1 MREVPVPLEHVNAMQ
16 YRNIGPT
23 RGGRV
28 VAVAGDPV
36 NKAVFYFGSTGG
48 GVWKTDDAGTTWRNV
63 SDGYFQWA
71 SVGALAVAPSD
82 PNVVYAGMGETTIRG
97 NVSRGDGVYKST
109 DAGQSWQHV
118 GLADTQNIGCIVVHP
133 TNPDVLY
140 VAAFGHV
147 WGPNQERGLY
157 RSTDGGEN
165 WERMLFVSD
174 RAGALDIAMDPIN
187 PRILFVSTWEAWRTP
202 YSLNSGGPGSGI
214 YRSTDGGD
222 SWDLLNEK
230 PGMPEGV
237 LGKIGVAV
245 AAGGGR
251 VYAIIEA
258 EKGGLYRSED
268 NGESWAL
275 RNDDPNIIQRP
286 WYWMHIIADPQD
298 RNTVWLPSYDLLKSI
313 DGGENFSPIAT
324 THADNHGLWID
335 PEDSNRMIQ
344 GNDGGACVTFNGG
357 LSWSSIYNQPTAE
370 FYHVTTDT
378 RTPYRVYGAQQDNT
392 TLSVPSQSE
401 GSAINFTEWE
411 VIGGGESGY
420 IAVRPDNPDII
431 FAGSYQGLL
440 TRYDHGTGQVKNIT
454 VWPENWSGHAAGE
467 WKYRFQ
473 WTAPTVLSP
482 HDPNVLY
489 TGGNMVFKS
498 TDEGH
503 SWQPISD
510 DLTRA
515 DPETLGPT
523 GGPISKDMTGAETY
537 ATVFA
542 IAESQVEQG
551 TIWTGSDDGL
561 IFLSRDGG
569 GSWQN
574 VSPGPDLLPEFS
586 LISIIDPSPHDAA
599 TCYVAATRYKSHDD
613 APYLLKAADY
623 GASWELITN
632 GIPEREFTRVIR
644 EDPESPGL
652 LYAGTERGM
661 WVSLDGG
668 AKWESLK
675 LNLPVVPIHDFV
687 VKDGDL
693 VVATHGRGFWIIDD
707 LGPIRQ
713 LARGDVAADGT
724 ALFKPRD
731 TIRWLRY
738 GGFGHAPIDGRNY
751 RMASGLLV
759 TFDRQADEHGQ
770 YTETYI
776 DAGNNP
782 PDGVVIHYHL
792 DSAPGDAEVAI
803 AIGDADG
810 NEIIRFSNKAEKDKW
825 KFYPEQGSNRFV
837 WNFRYPDATEIKD
850 DEVAK
855 GFINGPKATPGD
867 YTVTLSVNGQEQS
880 QSVSILPDPRLD
892 ASADDLQAQF
902 DLQIK
907 IRDKISEIHEAVAAI
922 RRIREQVDRW
932 IGRTDHDGIKQ
943 AGEALKSKL
952 DDIEGNLI
960 QVHAKSAKD
969 RLKFPVKLNAKL
981 AGLMGAVAST
991 EGRPNEQSYAL
1002 FDDLLS
1008 RADEQLSRLESL
1020 KSEELA
1026 AFNDAVDRAET
1037 DAVG

>member
-1 MREVPVPLEHVNAMQ
+1 MR

-36 NKAVFYFGSTGG
+36 NKATFYFGSTGG

-82 PNVVYAGMGETTIRG
+82 PNVIYAGMGESTIRG

-109 DAGQSWQHV
+109 DAGRTWKQM
-118 GLADTQNIGCIVVHP
+118 GLAETQNIGAVVVHP
-133 TNPDVLY
+133 TNPDVVY

-165 WERMLFVSD
+165 WERTLFVSD
-174 RAGALDIAMDPIN
+174 RAGALDIALDPTN
-187 PRILFVSTWEAWRTP
+187 PRILFVSTWEAGRTP
-202 YSLNSGGPGSGI
+202 YSLNSGGPGSGL
-214 YRSTDGGD
+214 YRSTDAGD
-222 SWDLLNEK
+222 SWEPLNEK
-230 PGMPEGV
+230 PGLPDGV

-251 VYAIIEA
+251 IYAIIEA

-268 NGESWAL
+268 NGETWAL
-275 RNDDPNIIQRP
+275 KDNDPNIIQRP
-286 WYWMHIIADPQD
+286 WYWMHIIADPRD
-298 RNTVWLPSYDLLKSI
+298 PNTLWLPSFDLLKSI
-313 DGGENFSPIAT
+313 DGGESFAPIAT

-344 GNDGGACVTFNGG
+344 GNDGGACVSFNGG
-357 LSWSSIYNQPTAE
+357 LSWSTIYNQPTAE

-401 GSAINFTEWE
+401 GTAINFTEWE

-440 TRYDHGTGQVKNIT
+440 TRYNHSTGQVKNIT
-454 VWPENWSGHAAGE
+454 VWPENWSGHAASE

-503 SWQPISD
+503 SWQAISD

-523 GGPISKDMTGAETY
+523 GGPISKDMTGAEAY

-542 IAESQVEQG
+542 IAESPVERG

-561 IFLSRDGG
+561 IYLSRDGG
-569 GSWQN
+569 DAWSN
-574 VSPGPDLLPEFS
+574 VTPGPDLLPEFS

-599 TCYVAATRYKSHDD
+599 TCYFAATRYKSHDD
-613 APYLLKAADY
+613 TPYLLKTTDF
-623 GASWELITN
+623 GESWTLITH
-632 GIPEREFTRVIR
+632 GIQEGEFTRVIR
-644 EDPESPGL
+644 EDTEVPGL

-661 WVSLDGG
+661 WVSTDGG
-668 AKWESLK
+668 EKWESLK

-687 VKDGDL
+687 IKDGDL

-707 LGPIRQ
+707 LSPLRQ
-713 LARGDVAADGT
+713 LARGDVNEGGA

-731 TIRWLRY
+731 TTRWLRY

-751 RMASGLLV
+751 RMASGLVV
-759 TFDRQADEHGQ
+759 TFDREADEHGQ

-782 PDGVVIHYHL
+782 DNGVVIHYYL
-792 DSAPGDAEVAI
+792 DEASGDAEVAI
-803 AIGDADG
+803 SIGEANGD
-810 NEIIRFSNKAEKDKW
+810 EIIRFSNKADKDKL
-825 KFYPEQGSNRFV
+825 KLYPEQGSNRFV
-837 WNFRYPDATEIKD
+837 WNFRYPDATEIKG
-850 DEVAK
+850 DEIAR
-855 GFINGPKATPGD
+855 GLIGGPQAAPGD
-867 YTVTLSVNGQEQS
+867 YTVTLSVGDQAQA
-880 QSVSILPDPRLD
+880 QGFAILADPRLD
-892 ASADDLQAQF
+892 ASMEDLQAQF
-902 DLQIK
+902 DLQLK
-907 IRDKISEIHEAVAAI
+907 IRDKLSEVHAAVGTI
-922 RRIREQVDRW
+922 RRIRAQAERW
-932 IGRTDHDGIKQ
+932 IERSDSDAVQQ
-943 AGEALKSKL
+943 AGAALTEKL
-952 DDIEGNLI
+952 DDIEGNLV
-960 QVHAKSAKD
+960 QVQAKSAKD
-969 RLKFPVKLNAKL
+969 RLKFPVKLNYKL
-981 AGLMGAVAST
+981 SSLMGVVGSAD
-991 EGRPNEQSYAL
+991 GRPNAQSYAL
-1002 FDDLLS
+1002 FDDLS
-1008 RADEQLSRLESL
+1008 GRADEQLSRLEGV
-1020 KSEELA
+1020 KSNELA
-1026 AFNDAVDRAET
+1026 AFNAAVGSAGL
-1037 DAVG
+1037 DAVGQ

>member
-1 MREVPVPLEHVNAMQ
+1 MPINKIASMR

-36 NKAVFYFGSTGG
+36 NRAVFYFGSTGG

-63 SDGYFQWA
+63 SDGYFEWA

-82 PNVVYAGMGETTIRG
+82 SNVIYAGMGETTIRG

-109 DAGQSWQHV
+109 DAGRTWQRM
-118 GLADTQNIGCIVVHP
+118 GLAETQNIGCIVVHP

-147 WGPNQERGLY
+147 WGSNQERGLY
-157 RSTDGGEN
+157 RSTDGGES
-165 WERMLFVSD
+165 WERVLFVSD
-174 RAGALDIAMDPIN
+174 VAGALDIAMDPTN
-187 PRILFVSTWEAWRTP
+187 PRILFVSTWEAGRTP
-202 YSLNSGGPGSGI
+202 YSLNSGGPGSGL
-214 YRSTDGGD
+214 YRSTDAGD
-222 SWDLLNEK
+222 SWEKLNDK
-230 PGMPEGV
+230 PGMPQGV

-258 EKGGLYRSED
+258 EKGGLYRSEN
-268 NGESWAL
+268 NGETWAL
-275 RNDDPNIIQRP
+275 KDNDPNIIQRP

-298 RNTVWLPSYDLLKSI
+298 PNTLWLPSFDLLKSI
-313 DGGENFSPIAT
+313 DGGKSFRPIAT

-357 LSWSSIYNQPTAE
+357 LSWSTIYNQPTAE

-392 TLSVPSQSE
+392 TLSVPSQSSD
-401 GSAINFTEWE
+401 SAINFTEWE

-440 TRYDHGTGQVKNIT
+440 TRYNHGTGQVKNIT
-454 VWPENWSGHAAGE
+454 VWPENWSGHAASE

-503 SWQPISD
+503 SWQAISD

-523 GGPISKDMTGAETY
+523 GGPISKDMTGAEAY

-542 IAESQVEQG
+542 IAESPVEQG
-551 TIWTGSDDGL
+551 TLWTGSDDGL
-561 IFLSRDGG
+561 IWLSRDAGETW
-569 GSWQN
+569 SN
-574 VSPGPDLLPEFS
+574 VTPGPDLLPEFS

-599 TCYVAATRYKSHDD
+599 TLYVAATRYKSHDD
-613 APYLLKAADY
+613 TPYLLKTTDY
-623 GASWELITN
+623 GESWTVITN
-632 GIPEREFTRVIR
+632 GIPEGEFTRVIR
-644 EDPESPGL
+644 EDPEVPGL
-652 LYAGTERGM
+652 LYAGTERGI

-668 AKWESLK
+668 QNWESLK

-687 VKDGDL
+687 IKDGDL

-707 LGPIRQ
+707 LGPLRQ
-713 LARGDVAADGT
+713 LAQGVADDDANI
-724 ALFKPRD
+724 LFKPRD
-731 TIRWLRY
+731 TTRWLRY
-738 GGFGHAPIDGRNY
+738 GGFGHAPIEGRNY
-751 RMASGLLV
+751 RMASGLVV
-759 TFDRQADEHGQ
+759 TFDRQKDEHGQ
-770 YTETYI
+770 YSETYI

-782 PDGVVIHYHL
+782 EDGVLTHYYL
-792 DSAPGDAEVAI
+792 ADDPGDNEVAI
-803 AIGDADG
+803 TIGDAHG
-810 NEIIRFSNKAEKDKW
+810 NEILRFSNNAEKDKL
-825 KFYPEQGSNRFV
+825 KLYPEQGSNRHV
-837 WNFRYPDATEIKD
+837 WNFRYADATEIEG
-850 DEVAK
+850 DEVARS
-855 GFINGPKATPGD
+855 FIGGPKAAPGE
-867 YTVTLSVNGQEQS
+867 YTVTLSVGDQEQS
-880 QSVSILPDPRLD
+880 QSFAILPDPRLD
-892 ASADDLQAQF
+892 ASVEDLQAQF
-902 DLQIK
+902 DLQLN
-907 IRDKISEIHEAVAAI
+907 IRDKISEIHEAVGSI
-922 RRIREQVDRW
+922 RRMRAQADRW
-932 IGRTDHDGIKQ
+932 IERTNDDAVKVT
-943 AGEALKSKL
+943 GEALKEQL

-960 QVHAKSAKD
+960 QVRAKSAKD

-981 AGLMGAVAST
+981 SGLMGAVASA
-991 EGRPNEQSYAL
+991 EGRPNEQSYAV
-1002 FDDLLS
+1002 FTDLS
-1008 RADEQLSRLESL
+1008 ARADAQLSRLEAV
-1020 KSEELA
+1020 KDEELT
-1026 AFNDAVDRAET
+1026 AFNEAVEGAGLN
-1037 DAVG
+1037 AVS

>member
-1 MREVPVPLEHVNAMQ
+1 MPTNQIASMR

-63 SDGYFQWA
+63 SDGFFEWA

-82 PNVVYAGMGETTIRG
+82 TNVIYAGMGETTIRG
-97 NVSRGDGVYKST
+97 NVSRGDGIYKST
-109 DAGQSWQHV
+109 DAGRTWQQM
-118 GLADTQNIGCIVVHP
+118 GLSETQNIGSIVVHP

-157 RSTDGGEN
+157 RSTDGGAN
-165 WERMLFVSD
+165 WERVLFISD
-174 RAGALDIAMDPIN
+174 KAGALDIAMDPTN
-187 PRILFVSTWEAWRTP
+187 PRILFVSTWEAGRTP

-214 YRSTDGGD
+214 HRSTDAGE
-222 SWDLLNEK
+222 SWELLNDK
-230 PGMPEGV
+230 PGMPQGV

-258 EKGGLYRSED
+258 EEGGLYRSED
-268 NGESWAL
+268 NGETWAL
-275 RNDDPNIIQRP
+275 KDDDPNIIQRP

-298 RNTVWLPSYDLLKSI
+298 PNTVWLPSYDLLKSI
-313 DGGENFSPIAT
+313 DGGESFTPIAT

-357 LSWSSIYNQPTAE
+357 LSWSTIYNQPTAE

-401 GSAINFTEWE
+401 GTAINFTEWE

-440 TRYDHGTGQVKNIT
+440 TRYNHGTGQVKNIT

-498 TDEGH
+498 TNEGQ
-503 SWQPISD
+503 SWQAISD

-523 GGPISKDMTGAETY
+523 GGPISKDMTGAEAY

-542 IAESQVEQG
+542 IAESPVEQG

-561 IFLSRDGG
+561 IWLSRDGG
-569 GSWQN
+569 AGTRERVWSN
-574 VSPGPDLLPEFS
+574 VTPGPDLLPEFS

-613 APYLLKAADY
+613 TPYLLKTTDY
-623 GASWELITN
+623 GESWNLITN

-644 EDPESPGL
+644 EDTEVPGL

-661 WVSLDGG
+661 WVSFDGG
-668 AKWESLK
+668 EKWESLK

-687 VKDGDL
+687 IKDGDL
-693 VVATHGRGFWIIDD
+693 VVATT
-707 LGPIRQ
+707 
-713 LARGDVAADGT
+713 V
-724 ALFKPRD
+724 RD
-731 TIRWLRY
+731 SGSSMTSARY
-738 GGFGHAPIDGRNY
+738 GSLH
-751 RMASGLLV
+751 
-759 TFDRQADEHGQ
+759 
-770 YTETYI
+770 
-776 DAGNNP
+776 
-782 PDGVVIHYHL
+782 
-792 DSAPGDAEVAI
+792 
-803 AIGDADG
+803 
-810 NEIIRFSNKAEKDKW
+810 AEK
-825 KFYPEQGSNRFV
+825 
-837 WNFRYPDATEIKD
+837 
-850 DEVAK
+850 
-855 GFINGPKATPGD
+855 
-867 YTVTLSVNGQEQS
+867 
-880 QSVSILPDPRLD
+880 
-892 ASADDLQAQF
+892 
-902 DLQIK
+902 
-907 IRDKISEIHEAVAAI
+907 
-922 RRIREQVDRW
+922 
-932 IGRTDHDGIKQ
+932 
-943 AGEALKSKL
+943 
-952 DDIEGNLI
+952 
-960 QVHAKSAKD
+960 
-969 RLKFPVKLNAKL
+969 
-981 AGLMGAVAST
+981 
-991 EGRPNEQSYAL
+991 
-1002 FDDLLS
+1002 
-1008 RADEQLSRLESL
+1008 
-1020 KSEELA
+1020 
-1026 AFNDAVDRAET
+1026 
-1037 DAVG
+1037 

>member
-1 MREVPVPLEHVNAMQ
+1 MTINRISAMK

-82 PNVVYAGMGETTIRG
+82 PNVIYAGMGETTIRG

-109 DAGQSWQHV
+109 DAGRSWQQL
-118 GLADTQNIGCIVVHP
+118 GLAETQNIGSVVVHP
-133 TNPDVLY
+133 TNPDIVY

-147 WGPNQERGLY
+147 WGPNEERGLY
-157 RSTDGGEN
+157 RTIDGGES
-165 WERMLFVSD
+165 WERVLFVSD
-174 RAGALDIAMDPIN
+174 VAGVLDISMDPTN
-187 PRILFVSTWEAWRTP
+187 PRILFASTWEAGRTP
-202 YSLNSGGPGSGI
+202 YSLNSGGPGSGL
-214 YRSTDGGD
+214 YRSTDAGD
-222 SWDLLNEK
+222 SWELLNEK
-230 PGMPEGV
+230 PGIPEGI

-268 NGESWAL
+268 NGETWEL
-275 RNDDPNIIQRP
+275 KDDDPNIIQRP
-286 WYWMHIIADPQD
+286 WYWMHCIADPQD
-298 RNTVWLPSYDLLKSI
+298 PDTLWLPSYDLLKSI
-313 DGGENFSPIAT
+313 DGGESFQPIAT

-357 LSWSSIYNQPTAE
+357 LTWSTIYNQPTAE

-420 IAVRPDNPDII
+420 IAIRPDNPDVI

-454 VWPENWSGHAAGE
+454 VWPENWSGHAASE

-482 HDPNVLY
+482 HDPDVLY

-498 TDEGH
+498 IDEGH
-503 SWQPISD
+503 SWKAISP

-523 GGPISKDMTGAETY
+523 GGPISKDMTGAECY

-542 IAESQVEQG
+542 IAESPVEEG

-569 GSWQN
+569 ESWSN
-574 VSPGPDLLPEFS
+574 VTPGPYQLPEFS
-586 LISIIDPSPHDAA
+586 LISIIDPSPHDAG

-613 APYLLKAADY
+613 APYLLKTTDF
-623 GASWELITN
+623 GASWTVITD
-632 GIPEREFTRVIR
+632 GIPDGEFTRVIR
-644 EDPESPGL
+644 EDPEVPGL
-652 LYAGTERGM
+652 LYAGTERGI
-661 WVSLDGG
+661 WCSLDGG
-668 AKWESLK
+668 ERWESLE

-687 VKDGDL
+687 IKEGDL
-693 VVATHGRGFWIIDD
+693 VVATHGRGFWILDD
-707 LGPIRQ
+707 LSPLRQ
-713 LARGDVAADGT
+713 LASGAVVGDGT

-731 TIRWLRY
+731 TTRWLRY
-738 GGFGHAPIDGRNY
+738 GGFGHAPIDGPNY
-751 RMASGLLV
+751 RMASGLVV
-759 TFDRQADEHGQ
+759 TFDRTADEHGR
-770 YTETYI
+770 YSENYV

-782 PDGVVIHYHL
+782 DDGVLIYYYL
-792 DSAPGDAEVAI
+792 DSDPGDAEIAI
-803 AIGDADG
+803 AVGDADG
-810 NEIIRFSNKAEKDKW
+810 NEIIRFSSNAEKDKL
-825 KFYPEQGSNRFV
+825 KLYPKLGCNRFV
-837 WNFRYPDATEIKD
+837 WDFRYSDATEIEG
-850 DEVAK
+850 DEVARS
-855 GFINGPKATPGD
+855 FIGGPKAAPGS
-867 YTVTLSVNGQEQS
+867 YSVTLSAGDESETQAFAIV
-880 QSVSILPDPRLD
+880 PDPRLS
-892 ASADDLQAQF
+892 ASVTDLVEQF
-902 DLQIK
+902 DLQLRIL
-907 IRDKISEIHEAVAAI
+907 DKISEIHEAVGSI
-922 RRIREQVDRW
+922 RRIREQTERW
-932 IGRTDHDGIKQ
+932 MARTEGDPVMTAGR
-943 AGEALKSKL
+943 ALIAKL

-960 QVHAKSAKD
+960 QVRAKSAKD
-969 RLKFPVKLNAKL
+969 RLKFPVKLNSKL
-981 AGLMGAVAST
+981 SGLMGAVASAD
-991 EGRPNEQSYAL
+991 GRPNEQSYAV
-1002 FDDLLS
+1002 FDDLS
-1008 RADEQLSRLESL
+1008 ARADEQLNRLGAA

-1026 AFNDAVDRAET
+1026 AFNTAVEGAGLA
-1037 DAVG
+1037 AVL